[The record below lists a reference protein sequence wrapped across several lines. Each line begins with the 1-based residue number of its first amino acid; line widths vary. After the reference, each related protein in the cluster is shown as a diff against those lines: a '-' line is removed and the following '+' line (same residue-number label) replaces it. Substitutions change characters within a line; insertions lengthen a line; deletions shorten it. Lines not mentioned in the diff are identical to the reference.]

1 MIDKKKLVFRRG
13 LYSIWM
19 LVTTIGVIQTAS
31 YSVVVCGE
39 TVKECDHYAEARGYC
54 ERDNFGYDVL
64 DAHNGLEVRG

>member
-1 MIDKKKLVFRRG
+1 MIDTRKLVFRRG

-39 TVKECDHYAEARGYC
+39 TVKECDHYAEARGFC
-54 ERDNFGYDVL
+54 EEDNYGYDVL
-64 DAHNGLEVRG
+64 DAHSGLGVA